1 VPKAFDAGAPRAKL
15 DRDELVATVLRL
27 TREVGLD
34 GLTMRGLAHEL
45 GVTPM
50 AAYHWIPS
58 KQALIDLALE
68 SVLAELAT
76 IEHTGDWVEQL
87 RSRAISYRDTV
98 ARYPGVGAALI
109 NHPVS
114 KLTRDSIAEGLEI
127 LRGAG
132 FVEPELGYAW
142 GTYQSFM
149 LGHHSLEEQRNRRG
163 APRKRDEIS
172 RLRYEGAGPD
182 AFDWGLDVVLAALK
196 SAAPRP

>member
-1 VPKAFDAGAPRAKL
+1 MPKADDAPRAKL
-15 DRDELVATVLRL
+15 DREELVATVLRL

-34 GLTMRGLAHEL
+34 GLTMRRLAQEL

-50 AAYHWIPS
+50 AAYHWVPS
-58 KQALIDLALE
+58 KQALIDLTLE
-68 SVLAELAT
+68 SVLEQLIA

-98 ARYPGVGAALI
+98 ALYPGVGAALI

-132 FVEPELGYAW
+132 FREPELSYAW

-149 LGHHSLEEQRNRRG
+149 LGHHSLEAQRNQRG

-172 RLRYEGAGPD
+172 RLRYEGAGPE
-182 AFDWGLDVVLAALK
+182 AFEWGLDVVLAALR
-196 SAAPRP
+196 AMAPTP